1 MKYLK
6 IMCFALMA
14 SLTCTVTT
22 SCSSDD
28 DDNSQVTTL
37 PTIQELD
44 NQHAKIVV
52 GTKTSSPDGTYTLS
66 SGDQVTVVSGV
77 VVSIK
82 TADEIAKEEE
92 ETKRNQALTA
102 VNQNFVHSTV
112 VATYKGLADVTEDM
126 IAAIEAIA
134 EGGDDEVAAACKLW
148 KDARQYWEWSESHLF
163 GAASGYSI
171 DPHIDTWPFDR
182 TQFEAY
188 MKKYNPATNEKD
200 AAIIDE
206 AIATGQNLTGFHAVE
221 YLLFREGQPRKR
233 KDINADELYFMES
246 AANDLY
252 LNSCIL
258 EAAWAGLDNVSS
270 ARQALLAEAE
280 REPADNFG
288 WEMDNSGQAGS
299 RWKTILQGSVQ
310 IIEGCSDITDEV
322 GNAKIASAYKEEDT
336 SYIESPHAYNSITDF
351 YDNIIGVKN
360 ALYGLSPSI
369 ENYNVTTPATNS
381 VIGYA
386 LTNDA
391 LKAPAQDVM
400 NKLETALAAI
410 NKMVRPFVKNY
421 KDPSCGVAIDALE
434 DLDEALGVLADA
446 YLTLE

>member
-1 MKYLK
+1 MKYFK

-14 SLTCTVTT
+14 IMTCSVVT

-28 DDNSQVTTL
+28 NNDGKVVTL

-44 NQHAKIVV
+44 NQNATIKV
-52 GTKTSSPDGTYTLS
+52 GTKTSSADGTYTLK

-82 TADEIAKEEE
+82 TAAEIAAEEE
-92 ETKRNQALTA
+92 ETKRNEALTA
-102 VNQNFVHSTV
+102 ANQNFVQSTV
-112 VATYKGLADVTEDM
+112 IPTYKGLADVTEIM
-126 IAAIEAIA
+126 IEAIEAIVD
-134 EGGDDEVAAACKLW
+134 GDDDEVAEACDLW
-148 KDARQYWEWSESHLF
+148 KEARQYWEWSESHLF

-221 YLLFREGQPRKR
+221 HLLFREGQPRKR

-258 EAAWAGLDNVSS
+258 EAAWAGLNNVSS
-270 ARQALLAEAE
+270 ERQALLAEAE
-280 REPADNFG
+280 REPADDFG
-288 WEMDNSGQAGS
+288 WEMSNAGKAGS

-360 ALYGLSPSI
+360 ALYGLSPSTD
-369 ENYNVTTPATNS
+369 NYNVHAAATNS
-381 VIGYA
+381 IIGYA
-386 LTNDA
+386 LTNA
-391 LKAPAQDVM
+391 TLKAPAEDVM
-400 NKLETALAAI
+400 SKLETALEAI

-421 KDPSCGVAIDALE
+421 KDPSCGEAINALE
-434 DLDEALGVLADA
+434 DLDEALGALADA
-446 YLTLE
+446 YRKLE

>member
-1 MKYLK
+1 
-6 IMCFALMA
+6 
-14 SLTCTVTT
+14 
-22 SCSSDD
+22 
-28 DDNSQVTTL
+28 
-37 PTIQELD
+37 
-44 NQHAKIVV
+44 
-52 GTKTSSPDGTYTLS
+52 
-66 SGDQVTVVSGV
+66 
-77 VVSIK
+77 
-82 TADEIAKEEE
+82 
-92 ETKRNQALTA
+92 
-102 VNQNFVHSTV
+102 
-112 VATYKGLADVTEDM
+112 
-126 IAAIEAIA
+126 
-134 EGGDDEVAAACKLW
+134 
-148 KDARQYWEWSESHLF
+148 
-163 GAASGYSI
+163 
-171 DPHIDTWPFDR
+171 
-182 TQFEAY
+182 
-188 MKKYNPATNEKD
+188 
-200 AAIIDE
+200 
-206 AIATGQNLTGFHAVE
+206 
-221 YLLFREGQPRKR
+221 
-233 KDINADELYFMES
+233 
-246 AANDLY
+246 
-252 LNSCIL
+252 
-258 EAAWAGLDNVSS
+258 
-270 ARQALLAEAE
+270 
-280 REPADNFG
+280 
-288 WEMDNSGQAGS
+288 MDNAGQAGS

-434 DLDEALGVLADA
+434 DLDESLGALADA

>member
-1 MKYLK
+1 M
-6 IMCFALMA
+6 
-14 SLTCTVTT
+14 
-22 SCSSDD
+22 
-28 DDNSQVTTL
+28 
-37 PTIQELD
+37 
-44 NQHAKIVV
+44 
-52 GTKTSSPDGTYTLS
+52 
-66 SGDQVTVVSGV
+66 
-77 VVSIK
+77 
-82 TADEIAKEEE
+82 
-92 ETKRNQALTA
+92 
-102 VNQNFVHSTV
+102 
-112 VATYKGLADVTEDM
+112 
-126 IAAIEAIA
+126 
-134 EGGDDEVAAACKLW
+134 
-148 KDARQYWEWSESHLF
+148 
-163 GAASGYSI
+163 
-171 DPHIDTWPFDR
+171 
-182 TQFEAY
+182 
-188 MKKYNPATNEKD
+188 
-200 AAIIDE
+200 
-206 AIATGQNLTGFHAVE
+206 TGFHAVE

-288 WEMDNSGQAGS
+288 WEMDNAGQAGS

-434 DLDEALGVLADA
+434 DLDESLGALADA